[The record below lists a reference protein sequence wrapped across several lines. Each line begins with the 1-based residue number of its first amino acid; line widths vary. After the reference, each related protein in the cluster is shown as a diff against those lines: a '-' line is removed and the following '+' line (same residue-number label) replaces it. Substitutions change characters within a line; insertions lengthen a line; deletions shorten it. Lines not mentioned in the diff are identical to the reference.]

1 MLKFYILL
9 ALGSLAGLF
18 LAGLSMGF
26 GVWLGYGRLEA
37 KQNLRYLEQYGK
49 TIDNQPK
56 EP

>member
-1 MLKFYILL
+1 MNFYILV

-26 GVWLGYGRLEA
+26 GVWLGYGRQEA
-37 KQNLRYLEQYGK
+37 KQNLRYLDQYCK
-49 TIDNQPK
+49 TISNQPK

>member
-37 KQNLRYLEQYGK
+37 KQNLRYLEQYCKMVG
-49 TIDNQPK
+49 DQSK
-56 EP
+56 ES